1 MSAVPAGL
9 IPELLSPSTAL
20 PGFLIP
26 PLRGCTNFQVGIVV
40 VPRDT
45 FHPGIKVAV
54 DFSDISYQGLYLRPT
69 YMTLQ
74 PKTFIMVAV
83 TSVSKVEISGLG
95 TAINSMLDMVRNTET
110 KRDLFANNIH
120 QVFWVKDADT
130 LRFSYISSAHQ
141 KLWGRRRISFV
152 FREQAC

>member
-1 MSAVPAGL
+1 
-9 IPELLSPSTAL
+9 
-20 PGFLIP
+20 
-26 PLRGCTNFQVGIVV
+26 
-40 VPRDT
+40 
-45 FHPGIKVAV
+45 
-54 DFSDISYQGLYLRPT
+54 
-69 YMTLQ
+69 
-74 PKTFIMVAV
+74 MVAV

-120 QVFWVKDADT
+120 QVFWVKDG
-130 LRFSYISSAHQ
+130 FSYISSAHQ